1 MTGTDGGAPK
11 DARPFEQILDALE
24 RVVRELEGDG
34 LPLEAALSRFEEG
47 VALAREGAQ
56 RLEAAE
62 RRVEEL
68 LADGTVVPLRPPQE

>member
-1 MTGTDGGAPK
+1 MTGSDGGARP
-11 DARPFEQILDALE
+11 DERPFEQILDALE

-34 LPLEAALSRFEEG
+34 LPLEAALARFEEG

-68 LADGTVVPLRPPQE
+68 LADGAVAPLRPPEE